1 MIFSKQELV
10 YKTPAKSQTEDAM
23 PFTTTITLPTDL
35 RARMANA
42 KNLFCLE
49 LFLKNPVDFEC
60 DVKAGTLTLTMT
72 RRDVEQI
79 MKEQQKLLADINYS
93 DLPHIPQDLLC
104 TVQQIYDGN
113 TIFVWITDN
122 GTAAMTL
129 EVLGLRLTPQ
139 PNGVQ
144 WQPLLTPRN
153 DEQVLRDVPKL
164 RQEIMR
170 RMKDCPNEPVVTRG
184 DMTIFMKLDVM
195 EVHGRN
201 LFATSNSHFLQ
212 VKLCTLTLISK
223 SKHSNFYALIVQ
235 KYTPR
240 PRNA

>member
-10 YKTPAKSQTEDAM
+10 YKTTAKSQTQDAM

-42 KNLFCLE
+42 ENLFCLE
-49 LFLKNPVDFEC
+49 LFLKTPVDFEC
-60 DVKAGTLTLTMT
+60 DVKAGTLSLTMT

-79 MKEQQKLLADINYS
+79 IKEQQKLLADINYS

-104 TVQQIYDGN
+104 TVKQIYDGN

-139 PNGVQ
+139 PNGVE
-144 WQPLLTPRN
+144 WKLLPTAAN
-153 DEQVLRDVPKL
+153 DVQVLRNVPNL
-164 RQEIMR
+164 QQEIMQR
-170 RMKDCPNEPVVTRG
+170 IKHCPNQPVVTRG
-184 DMTIFMKLDVM
+184 DMTIFMKLDV
-195 EVHGRN
+195 VKVDHRYFIAN
-201 LFATSNSHFLQ
+201 SNSHFLQ
-212 VKLCTLTLISK
+212 VKSRTFRQT
-223 SKHSNFYALIVQ
+223 
-235 KYTPR
+235 
-240 PRNA
+240 

>member
-1 MIFSKQELV
+1 MISPKQELV

-49 LFLKNPVDFEC
+49 LFLKTPVDFEC
-60 DVKAGTLTLTMT
+60 DVNAGTLTLTMT
-72 RRDVEQI
+72 RCDVEQI
-79 MKEQQKLLADINYS
+79 IKQQQKLLADIKYS
-93 DLPHIPQDLLC
+93 DLPHIPHDLLC
-104 TVQQIYDGN
+104 TVKQIYDGN

-139 PNGVQ
+139 QNGVR
-144 WQPLLTPRN
+144 WN
-153 DEQVLRDVPKL
+153 WCAVAANNMQVLQNVPKL
-164 RQEIMR
+164 RKEIMC
-170 RMKDCPNEPVVTRG
+170 RMKKCPNEPVVTRE
-184 DMTIFMKLDVM
+184 DMTIFMKLDVV
-195 EVHGRN
+195 EVDGGY

-212 VKLCTLTLISK
+212 VKFCTLSQTR
-223 SKHSNFYALIVQ
+223 ALF
-235 KYTPR
+235 
-240 PRNA
+240 